1 MHMSNSPQ
9 AKVELEKAKTAV
21 LQAAT
26 AITRELPDEEVFQI
40 LWRLCFVDLRSLESH
55 RLVE

>member
-26 AITRELPDEEVFQI
+26 AITKEAPDDEVFQI
-40 LWRLCFVDLRSLESH
+40 LWRLCFINLRSLESY